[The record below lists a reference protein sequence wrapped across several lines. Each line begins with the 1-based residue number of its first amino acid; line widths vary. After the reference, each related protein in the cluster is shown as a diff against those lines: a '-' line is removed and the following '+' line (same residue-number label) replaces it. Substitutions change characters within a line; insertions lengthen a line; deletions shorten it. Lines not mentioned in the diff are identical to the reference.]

1 MSTISCNA
9 AAQRTE
15 ADLVPIVH
23 TRMAYANKEDK
34 AAHGRAY
41 YYANI
46 VKRRQQN
53 AEGYLREVSTQ
64 PEALL
69 VRMARSRA
77 KVKGVPCTI
86 TKEHINIP
94 DVCPVLGVPLVK
106 ATGKASDN
114 SPTIDRVIPAL
125 GYIPGN
131 VRVISYRANRLKCD
145 STLGEMEL
153 VLADLRKIH
162 KG

>member
-1 MSTISCNA
+1 
-9 AAQRTE
+9 
-15 ADLVPIVH
+15 
-23 TRMAYANKEDK
+23 MAYANKEDK
-34 AAHGRAY
+34 AAHSRAY
-41 YYANI
+41 YYANV

-53 AEGYLREVSTQ
+53 AEGYLREVANQ

-69 VRMARSRA
+69 VRSARSRA
-77 KVKGVPCTI
+77 KLRGVSCTI
-86 TKEHINIP
+86 TKEHIRIP
-94 DVCPVLGVPLVK
+94 DVCPVLGIPLVK
-106 ATGKASDN
+106 ASGNASDI

-125 GYIPGN
+125 GYVPGN

-145 STLGEMEL
+145 STLEEMEL